1 MELSN
6 MHYSKKRKYRYP
18 AKSRRIWIMIS
29 VLLVSCCILDLIYY
43 KKVQDGLLEQTYSD
57 LKKESNIARGNL
69 ESRLQAKQE
78 WLEMIAAFCDIPDG
92 SGTENWWDKTR
103 QFCSEDYRLEMGDTQ
118 GNIYYGDHQSGY
130 IGDKPYYREI
140 IAGKR
145 SISGIQSMGYQ
156 DQDSIVVGVPI
167 FRDGKVEGAVCAEY
181 TVSSLGNLIN
191 GSEMSQYGANLV
203 FTPEGKLA
211 ASYSGMEHFE
221 TVFEMLETMEYKK
234 QGEVRQFRKSTRE
247 AALQMIQKE
256 FGKKDGGNYRVCMF
270 LDIDHFKE
278 INDTYGHDAGDR
290 VLIESGAILKR
301 CLRNTDIVSRYG
313 GDEFCIWVYGEADST
328 VLVNIA
334 NRILGEFRKI
344 GSVSVSIGIAAAKQ
358 KESDYL
364 EVLKRADQALYK
376 AKRQGRNQ
384 YVLDYSKEET

>member
-69 ESRLQAKQE
+69 ESRLQAKQK

>member
-313 GDEFCIWVYGEADST
+313 GDEFCIWVYGEAAST

>member
-130 IGDKPYYREI
+130 VGDKPYYREI

>member
-1 MELSN
+1 
-6 MHYSKKRKYRYP
+6 
-18 AKSRRIWIMIS
+18 
-29 VLLVSCCILDLIYY
+29 
-43 KKVQDGLLEQTYSD
+43 
-57 LKKESNIARGNL
+57 
-69 ESRLQAKQE
+69 
-78 WLEMIAAFCDIPDG
+78 MIAAFCDIPDG

-130 IGDKPYYREI
+130 VGDKPYYREI